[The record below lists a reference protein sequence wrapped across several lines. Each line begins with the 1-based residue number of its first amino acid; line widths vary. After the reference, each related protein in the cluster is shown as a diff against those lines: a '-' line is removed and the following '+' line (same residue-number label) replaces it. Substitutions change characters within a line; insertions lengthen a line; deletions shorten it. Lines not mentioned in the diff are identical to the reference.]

1 MRLDRVTTAIQPS
14 PKVTAEAVSPGGSDT
29 VSGRSGPAVSPVP
42 APPMAVGIRVTSSQT
57 TVMTAPI
64 MLSVS
69 RITSHFST
77 RKEGGSGASSGG
89 SDMVGGP
96 FDEDDEGE
104 EAPGEGGGVL
114 AVTLGPDAPA
124 RLDKALAAAVPE
136 DAALSRSRL
145 ARLIEEGAVSRNG
158 AVVRDLKARAA
169 AGEVWE
175 IRLSPAAGIE
185 ALPED
190 IPLSVVFED
199 ADLIVIDKPAGLVV
213 HPAPGS
219 PSGTLVNALL
229 HHCGDRLSGIGGA
242 RRPGIV
248 HRIDKD
254 TSGLLVVAKSD
265 RAHHGLAAQFAA
277 HSVERQYSALL
288 HGVPAA
294 ADPRLRSTR
303 GVTME
308 PGGVIRVATN
318 LARHRTDRQR
328 QAVCWPPEGRHAVTR
343 IRVVEAF
350 ADQAALADCW
360 LETGRTHQ
368 IRVHAA
374 HLGHG
379 LVGDPVYGGKRRLS
393 TRVLGAGAE
402 AANAFARQALHAAT
416 LGFDHPVTGARL
428 SFAAPLPADMADLL
442 AALRGAE

>member
-1 MRLDRVTTAIQPS
+1 
-14 PKVTAEAVSPGGSDT
+14 
-29 VSGRSGPAVSPVP
+29 
-42 APPMAVGIRVTSSQT
+42 
-57 TVMTAPI
+57 

-77 RKEGGSGASSGG
+77 RSDGGSGASSGG

-96 FDEDDEGE
+96 FDEDGPEDGDGTEDGADDGADDGA
-104 EAPGEGGGVL
+104 EAGAGGVL
-114 AVTLGPDAPA
+114 TVTLGTHAPA
-124 RLDKALAAAVPE
+124 RLDKALADAVPE
-136 DAALSRSRL
+136 AAALSRSRL
-145 ARLIEEGAVSRNG
+145 ARLIEEGAVSRG
-158 AVVRDLKARAA
+158 GLAVRDLKARTAP
-169 AGEVWE
+169 GEVWE
-175 IRLSPAAGIE
+175 IRLAPAAGIE

-190 IPLSVVFED
+190 IPLAVVFED
-199 ADLIVIDKPAGLVV
+199 AELIVIDKPAGMVV

-219 PSGTLVNALL
+219 PRGTLVNALL
-229 HHCGDRLSGIGGA
+229 HHCGDSLSGIGGA

-254 TSGLLVVAKSD
+254 TSGLLVVAKTD

-277 HSVERQYSALL
+277 HTVERHYAALL
-288 HGVPAA
+288 HGVPQA
-294 ADPRLRSTR
+294 ADARLRGTR
-303 GVTME
+303 GVTVE

-343 IRVVEAF
+343 LRVVEGF
-350 ADQAALADCW
+350 GDQAALVDCW

-379 LVGDPVYGGKRRLS
+379 LIGDPVYGGKRRLS
-393 TRVLGAGAE
+393 ERALGPGAAAAG
-402 AANAFARQALHAAT
+402 NGFARQALHAAT
-416 LGFDHPVTGARL
+416 LGFDHPATGARL
-428 SFAAPLPADMADLL
+428 SFAAALPADMAGLL
-442 AALRGAE
+442 ALLRGVAGAD